1 MSILGAGDHF
11 GLDVGT
17 NSLRLVQL
25 NPSGSRYV
33 LKSFGYAPIP
43 EGLSQSDS
51 KLDMQKIA
59 QSIETLIKQTGTS
72 TKNVVSA
79 IPGTSTFTA
88 TIDLP
93 PMSHAELEKAIA
105 YQAEQNLPV
114 KLDDVRFDYQVIKED
129 PQTKEL
135 RVMLIAATKSKVK
148 QFIELLNMAKLNV
161 LAMETSAVAMAR
173 SLSVADSP
181 HAMIL
186 DIGATTS
193 EIAVLE
199 KGVLNQT
206 RSFPLAGYAIT
217 RAVSQQLGLDI
228 NQAEQFKQRFGLSQD
243 KLEGQVYKAS
253 EPIIR
258 NILDE
263 AVRSAKFYEE
273 QTGSSIQRI
282 ILTGGSSRLPLL
294 LEFIK
299 SYMNVEVMYGNPW
312 VNVSYASKL
321 NDSITKTAPDFA
333 TAVGLAMRQ

>member
-11 GLDVGT
+11 GLDIGT

-25 NPSGSRYV
+25 SNSGSKYS
-33 LKSFGYAPIP
+33 LKSFGYAPLP

-59 QSIETLIKQTGTS
+59 QTIETLIKQTGTS
-72 TKNVVSA
+72 TKHVVSA

-93 PMSHAELEKAIA
+93 PMSNQELEKSIK

-114 KLDDVRFDYQVIKED
+114 KLDDVRYDYQVIKED

-135 RVMLIAATKSKVK
+135 KIMLIAATKAKVN
-148 QFIELLNMAKLNV
+148 QYTELLNAAKLNV
-161 LAMETSAVAMAR
+161 LAIETSAVAMSR
-173 SLSVADSP
+173 SLMVPDSP
-181 HAMIL
+181 NIIIL

-199 KGVLNQT
+199 NGILVQT

-217 RAVSQQLGLDI
+217 RAISQQLGLDMS
-228 NQAEQFKQRFGLSQD
+228 QAEQFKQRFGLSQD
-243 KLEGQVYKAS
+243 KLEAQVYKAS

-263 AVRSAKFYEE
+263 AIRSIKFYED
-273 QTGSSIQRI
+273 QSSKKIQRVV
-282 ILTGGSSRLPLL
+282 LTGGTSRLPLL
-294 LEFIK
+294 LEFIR

-312 VNVSYASKL
+312 SNVSYASKL
-321 NDSITKTAPDFA
+321 NESITKTAPEFA

>member
-1 MSILGAGDHF
+1 MSLLSASDHF

-17 NSLRLVQL
+17 NSIRLVQL
-25 NPSGSRYV
+25 GVSGSKYV
-33 LKSFGYAPIP
+33 LKSFGFAPLP
-43 EGLSQSDS
+43 AGLTQSDS

-59 QSIETLIKQTGTS
+59 QTVEVLIKQTGTS

-93 PMSHAELEKAIA
+93 PMSHAELEKSIK
-105 YQAEQNLPV
+105 YQAEQNIPV
-114 KLDDVRFDYQVIKED
+114 KLDDVKYDYQIIKED

-135 RVMLIAATKSKVK
+135 RVMIIAATKTKVN
-148 QFIELLNMAKLNV
+148 QQIELMGMAKLNV
-161 LAMETSAVAMAR
+161 LAMETSSVAMAR
-173 SLSVADSP
+173 SLNVADSP
-181 HAMIL
+181 NIMIL

-193 EIAVLE
+193 EIAILE
-199 KGVLNQT
+199 KGILTQT

-217 RAVSQQLGLDI
+217 RAISQQLGLDI
-228 NQAEQFKQRFGLSQD
+228 PQAEQFKQRFGLAQD

-263 AVRSAKFYEE
+263 AIRSAKFYEE
-273 QTGSSIQRI
+273 QSGSSIHRVV
-282 ILTGGSSRLPLL
+282 LTGGSSRLPLL

-299 SYMNVEVMYGNPW
+299 TYMGVEVMYGNPW
-312 VNVSYASKL
+312 SNVSYPSRM
-321 NDSITKTAPDFA
+321 NESITKTASEFA